1 MVRLDSVVEISHG
14 VGPININR
22 TAGAERAKVFVLA
35 ISNLEESMHIAE
47 VVTQNYPH
55 LTIVAR
61 ARNRRHAHKLMDL
74 GVELIFR
81 ETLQSS
87 LSMSEAVL
95 TTLGRSREEAR
106 RMAQAF
112 CEHDSQLLRQQH
124 AIHNSEDDLIQSA
137 KDTSEELERL
147 LRDDIQS

>member
-1 MVRLDSVVEISHG
+1 
-14 VGPININR
+14 
-22 TAGAERAKVFVLA
+22 
-35 ISNLEESMHIAE
+35 
-47 VVTQNYPH
+47 
-55 LTIVAR
+55 
-61 ARNRRHAHKLMDL
+61 MDL

>member
-1 MVRLDSVVEISHG
+1 
-14 VGPININR
+14 
-22 TAGAERAKVFVLA
+22 
-35 ISNLEESMHIAE
+35 
-47 VVTQNYPH
+47 
-55 LTIVAR
+55 
-61 ARNRRHAHKLMDL
+61 MDL
-74 GVELIFR
+74 GIELIYR

-95 TTLGRSREEAR
+95 TTLGRTKDEAQS
-106 RMAQAF
+106 AAKAF

-124 AIHNSEDDLIQSA
+124 AIHDSEDDLIQSA